1 MTTIQYTDGSSGYV
15 PGACNL
21 GRAEIA
27 QRRRVGAL
35 GIVGAIV
42 AAAVLLAVGAD
53 PILRALVFV
62 PLAGGF
68 IGLIQARERFCMG
81 YALAGMYNVT
91 DAMGTPSR
99 VTDGAARRADMR
111 HAVVVLAKA
120 TIPAALIT
128 LLFVLLPA

>member
-1 MTTIQYTDGSSGYV
+1 MTTIQYTDGAPGYV

-21 GRAEIA
+21 GRAEIR
-27 QRRRVGAL
+27 QRQRVGIA

-53 PILRALVFV
+53 PVLRALVFV

-68 IGLIQARERFCMG
+68 IGLVQARERFCMG

-91 DAMGTPSR
+91 DAMGTPSK
-99 VTDGAARRADMR
+99 VTDGAARRADVR

-120 TIPAALIT
+120 TIPAAILT
-128 LLFVLLPA
+128 LAFVLLPV